1 MKQMINRNDQ
11 APIYEQIYEN
21 LRLRIES
28 PEYSAG
34 AAFPSEREL
43 AETFGVSRMTV
54 RQALS
59 TLRHEGLIYNERGI
73 GTFVSKRKID
83 VHTRNLVGF
92 TDEMKSLGLYPT
104 SKLLLLARES
114 ATDEAAKNLM
124 IEPGDEVIH
133 LQRLRLADGS
143 PMAFEDTLLPAA
155 RFPGIDKFSL
165 EDVSLYQIL
174 EDKYGVKMSHAEE
187 MLEARSVPP
196 AIAALLSVKN
206 NSPVLQ
212 VHRVVFSESNDAVE
226 SVRTLYRS
234 DRYRAT
240 FRLTKNGK

>member
-1 MKQMINRNDQ
+1 MKQTINRNDQ
-11 APIYEQIYEN
+11 APIYEQIYKN
-21 LRLRIES
+21 LRLKIES
-28 PEYSAG
+28 PEYTAG

-43 AETFGVSRMTV
+43 AERFGVSRMTV
-54 RQALS
+54 RQALN
-59 TLRHEGLIYNERGI
+59 TLRQEGLIYNERGI
-73 GTFVSKRKID
+73 GTFVSKRKLD

-92 TDEMKSLGLYPT
+92 TDEMKNLGLDPT
-104 SKLLLLARES
+104 SKLLLLIREP
-114 ATDEAAKNLM
+114 ATDEAAKDLL
-124 IEPGDEVIH
+124 IQPGDEVIH

-165 EDVSLYQIL
+165 EDISLYQIL
-174 EDKYGVKMSHAEE
+174 EKEYGVKMSHAEE
-187 MLEARSVPP
+187 VLEARAVPS
-196 AIAALLSVKN
+196 AIATFLSVKK

-212 VHRVVFSESNDAVE
+212 VHRVVFSESNEAVE

-234 DRYRAT
+234 DRYKAT